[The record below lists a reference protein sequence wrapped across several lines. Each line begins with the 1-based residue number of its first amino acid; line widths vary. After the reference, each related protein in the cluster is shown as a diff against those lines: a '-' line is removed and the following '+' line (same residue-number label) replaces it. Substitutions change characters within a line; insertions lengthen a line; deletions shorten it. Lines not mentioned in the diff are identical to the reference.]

1 MALASEA
8 IRNIAVTGHGATG
21 KTSLV
26 EQLLAFGG
34 VIPKAEAVEGGKTVS
49 DFTEEETARGISI
62 HLSLSHLEWQERKIN
77 LLDTPGA
84 TDFVGELTA
93 GLRAAETALVL
104 VAADAGVQ
112 IGTIQTWRRLR
123 QRGTPRLVFVNKM
136 DKEHADFDGVLAAL
150 KENFQANFVPLTIP
164 IGEGAGFKGV
174 VDLVSQRA
182 YLLPEAGRKA
192 AAADIPAEAKEE
204 AARYRQALVEAA
216 AEGDD
221 KLMEK
226 FFESETLSDEEIQRG
241 LIGGLRSGKMVPVL
255 CGSALQASGILSLAN
270 ALAAICPS
278 PLGRL
283 EPLAVGAAGAKAAD
297 SGLRPGK
304 EAGQG
309 SPQDSQEPASRP
321 VDPQGP
327 AACFVFK
334 TSIDQFSGKLSFIK
348 VVSGSIRSD
357 TELVT
362 ARDRRKE
369 KLNKIY
375 TCQGKKLEDTEAL
388 VAGDVGILTK
398 LPTAIT
404 NDTLCSPELE
414 LAFRPLALP
423 QPVHAVAISAAA
435 KKDEDK
441 LNQLL
446 QRAAEEDLTF
456 RIAYNQETK
465 ENVISGMGELHLD
478 IILGKIR
485 SQAKIEVQ
493 TKTPKVAYRE
503 TIRAPGA
510 AEYQH
515 KKQTGGHGQYAKVAL
530 EIKPLPRGQQFNFV
544 NAIVGGRISKGYIPG
559 VEKGVLEG
567 MESGILAGYPV
578 VDLEASVVDGKEH
591 PVDSSELAFKLAARG
606 ALREAMEKA
615 DPVLLEPVMNLTV
628 YVDNQYLGDV
638 LSDLS
643 SRRGRVLGQEQ
654 AGAIQVVKAQVP
666 QAELLRYSIDLRSMT
681 SGTASFE
688 VEFDHYSPI
697 SGKVA
702 ETVIAASKAEKEA
715 EKV

>member
-1 MALASEA
+1 MGFGSEA

-34 VIPKAEAVEGGKTVS
+34 LIPKPETVESGKTVS
-49 DFTEEETARGISI
+49 DFTEEEAGRKNSI
-62 HLSLSHLEWQERKIN
+62 HLTLCHLEWQERKIN

-84 TDFVGELTA
+84 SDFVGELVA

-112 IGTIQTWRRLR
+112 IGTIQTWRRLK

-136 DKEHADFDGVLAAL
+136 EKEHADFGGVLESL
-150 KENFQANFVPLTIP
+150 KEHFQANFVPLTLP
-164 IGEGAGFKGV
+164 IGSGAGFKGV
-174 VDLVSQRA
+174 VDLIARKA

-192 AAADIPAEAKEE
+192 VAVEVPAELADEVAE
-204 AARYRQALVEAA
+204 YRQALIEAA

-221 KLMEK
+221 QLMEK

-241 LIGGLRSGKMVPVL
+241 LIGGLAAGKTVPVL
-255 CGSALQASGILSLAN
+255 CGSALQASGIASLAG
-270 ALAAICPS
+270 ALASICPS
-278 PLGRL
+278 PLGHQ
-283 EPLAVGAAGAKAAD
+283 EPLAGKDGMEAGA
-297 SGLRPGK
+297 
-304 EAGQG
+304 
-309 SPQDSQEPASRP
+309 RP

-327 AACFVFK
+327 ASCFVLK

-348 VVSGSIRSD
+348 VVSGAIRAD
-357 TELVT
+357 TDLVT
-362 ARDRRKE
+362 ARERRKE
-369 KLNKIY
+369 KLNKVY
-375 TCQGKKLEDTEAL
+375 TCQGKKLEEAEAL

-398 LPTAIT
+398 LPTAVT
-404 NDTLCSPELE
+404 NDTLSSPELD
-414 LAFRPLALP
+414 LAFLPLELP
-423 QPVHAVAISAAA
+423 QPVHAVAITAAA

-446 QRAAEEDLTF
+446 QRAAEEDHTF
-456 RIAYNQETK
+456 RIVYNQETK

-478 IILGKIR
+478 IILGRIR
-485 SQAKIEVQ
+485 TQAKIEVE
-493 TKTPKVAYRE
+493 TRTPKVAYRE
-503 TIRAPGA
+503 TIRAAGA

-530 EIKPLPRGQQFNFV
+530 EIKPLPRGQHFNFV

-559 VEKGVLEG
+559 VEKGVVEG
-567 MESGILAGYPV
+567 MEAGILAGYPV

-606 ALREAMEKA
+606 ALREAMETA
-615 DPVLLEPVMNLTV
+615 DPILLEPVMNLTV
-628 YVDNQYLGDV
+628 FVDNQYLGDV

-666 QAELLRYSIDLRSMT
+666 QAELLRYSIDLRAMS

-697 SGKVA
+697 AGKVA

-715 EKV
+715 EKD

>member
-1 MALASEA
+1 MALGSEA

-49 DFTEEETARGISI
+49 DFTEEEAARRISI

-84 TDFVGELTA
+84 SDFAGELVA

-112 IGTIQTWRRLR
+112 IGTIQTWRRLK
-123 QRGTPRLVFVNKM
+123 QRATPRLVFVNKM
-136 DKEHADFDGVLAAL
+136 DKEHADFAGVLRSL
-150 KENFQANFVPLTIP
+150 KENFQANFVPLTLP

-174 VDLVSQRA
+174 VDLIARKA

-192 AAADIPAEAKEE
+192 AAADIPGDLAAEVAG
-204 AARYRQALVEAA
+204 YRQALIEAA

-221 KLMEK
+221 QLMEK

-241 LIGGLRSGKMVPVL
+241 LIGGLASGKTVPVL

-278 PLGRL
+278 PLGRQ
-283 EPLAVGAAGAKAAD
+283 EPLAGGEAGAK
-297 SGLRPGK
+297 PGTEVGAK
-304 EAGQG
+304 PGTEAGAK
-309 SPQDSQEPASRP
+309 PI
-321 VDPQGP
+321 DPQEP

-348 VVSGSIRSD
+348 VVSGAIRSD

-375 TCQGKKLEDTEAL
+375 TCQGKKLEDAEAL

-398 LPTAIT
+398 LPTAMT
-404 NDTLCSPELE
+404 NDTLSAPELE
-414 LAFRPLALP
+414 VAFQPLALP
-423 QPVHAVAISAAA
+423 QPVHAVAINAVA

-485 SQAKIEVQ
+485 NQAKIEVQ
-493 TKTPKVAYRE
+493 TKTPRVAYRE
-503 TIRAPGA
+503 TIRAAGA

-530 EIKPLPRGQQFNFV
+530 EIKPLPRGQHFNFV

-615 DPVLLEPVMNLTV
+615 DPVLLEPIMNLTV
-628 YVDNQYLGDV
+628 FVDNQYLGDV

-688 VEFDHYSPI
+688 VEFSHYSPI
-697 SGKVA
+697 AGKVA
-702 ETVIAASKAEKEA
+702 ETVIAASKADKETD
-715 EKV
+715 

>member
-1 MALASEA
+1 MAFGSEA

-26 EQLLAFGG
+26 EQLLALGG
-34 VIPKAEAVEGGKTVS
+34 IIPKPETVESGKTVS
-49 DFTEEETARGISI
+49 DFTEEEAARQTSI
-62 HLSLSHLEWQERKIN
+62 HLSLAHLEWLDRKLN

-84 TDFVGELTA
+84 SDFMGELVA
-93 GLRAAETALVL
+93 GLRAAETALL
-104 VAADAGVQ
+104 LLAADAGVQ
-112 IGTIQTWRRLR
+112 IGTIQIWRRLR
-123 QRGTPRLVFVNKM
+123 QRSTPRLVFINKM
-136 DKEHADFDGVLAAL
+136 DKEHADFEKVLAGL
-150 KENFQANFVPLTIP
+150 RENFQANFVPLTLP
-164 IGEGAGFKGV
+164 IGAGADFKGV
-174 VDLVSQRA
+174 VDLIAGKA
-182 YLLPEAGRKA
+182 YLAPEAGRKA
-192 AAADIPAEAKEE
+192 AAVEVPAELADEL
-204 AARYRQALVEAA
+204 ARYRQALVEAA
-216 AEGDD
+216 AEGEDA
-221 KLMEK
+221 LMEK
-226 FFESETLSDEEIQRG
+226 FFETETLSDEEIQQG
-241 LIGGLRSGKMVPVL
+241 LVSGMASGKTVPVL
-255 CGSALQASGILSLAN
+255 CGSALRASGMVSLAN
-270 ALAAICPS
+270 ALTLVCPS
-278 PLGRL
+278 PLGRQV
-283 EPLAVGAAGAKAAD
+283 PLANKDGKEEGAKAI
-297 SGLRPGK
+297 
-304 EAGQG
+304 
-309 SPQDSQEPASRP
+309 
-321 VDPQGP
+321 DPQGP
-327 AACFVFK
+327 ASCFVFK

-348 VVSGSIRSD
+348 VVTGAVKAD

-369 KLNKIY
+369 KLNKLY
-375 TCQGKKLEDTEAL
+375 TCQGKKLEEAEVL
-388 VAGDVGILTK
+388 PAGDIGILSK
-398 LPTAIT
+398 LPTAAT
-404 NDTLCSPELE
+404 NDTLLAPELE
-414 LAFRPLALP
+414 LAFLPLELP

-456 RIAYNQETK
+456 RIAYNAETK

-485 SQAKIEVQ
+485 SQAKIDMQ

-530 EIKPLPRGQQFNFV
+530 EIKPLPRGQRFNFV
-544 NAIVGGRISKGYIPG
+544 NAIVGGRISRGYIPG

-578 VDLEASVVDGKEH
+578 TDLEAAVVDGKEH

-615 DPVLLEPVMNLTV
+615 DPILLEPIMNLTV

-666 QAELLRYSIDLRSMT
+666 QAELLRYSIDLRSMS

-688 VEFDHYSPI
+688 VEFSHYSPI
-697 SGKVA
+697 AGKVA

-715 EKV
+715 EKE

>member
-1 MALASEA
+1 MAFDSEA

-21 KTSLV
+21 KSSLV
-26 EQLLAFGG
+26 EQLLSFGG
-34 VIPKAEAVEGGKTVS
+34 VIPKAETVDSGKTVS
-49 DFTEEETARGISI
+49 DFTEEEAARKISI
-62 HLSLSHLEWQERKIN
+62 HLSLSHFEWQERKIN

-84 TDFVGELTA
+84 SDFAGELVA

-112 IGTIQTWRRLR
+112 IGTIQTWRRLKAR
-123 QRGTPRLVFVNKM
+123 NTPRLVFVNKL
-136 DKEHADFDGVLAAL
+136 DKEHADFAGVLAGL
-150 KENFQANFVPLTIP
+150 KENFQANFVPLAVP
-164 IGEGAGFKGV
+164 IGEGPAFKGV
-174 VDLVSQRA
+174 VDLIARKA

-192 AAADIPAEAKEE
+192 AAADIPAEMAEE
-204 AARYRQALVEAA
+204 VAGYRQALIEAA

-226 FFESETLSDEEIQRG
+226 FFESESLSDEEILRG
-241 LIGGLRSGKMVPVL
+241 LIGGLSSGKTVPVL
-255 CGSALQASGILSLAN
+255 CGSALQGSGILSLAN
-270 ALAAICPS
+270 ALAGICPS
-278 PLGRL
+278 PLGRQ
-283 EPLAVGAAGAKAAD
+283 EPLADGDKKESGA
-297 SGLRPGK
+297 
-304 EAGQG
+304 
-309 SPQDSQEPASRP
+309 RP
-321 VDPQGP
+321 VAPQGP

-334 TSIDQFSGKLSFIK
+334 TSIDQFSGKLSFVK
-348 VVSGSIRSD
+348 VVSGAIRAD

-375 TCQGKKLEDTEAL
+375 TCQGKKLEDAEAL

-404 NDTLCSPELE
+404 NDTLLAPELE
-414 LAFRPLALP
+414 LAFQPLELP
-423 QPVHAVAISAAA
+423 QPVHAVAITAAA

-446 QRAAEEDLTF
+446 HRAAEEDLTF

-478 IILGKIR
+478 ITLGKIR
-485 SQAKIEVQ
+485 SQAKIEVE
-493 TKTPKVAYRE
+493 TKTPRVAYRE
-503 TIRAPGA
+503 TIRAAGA

-515 KKQTGGHGQYAKVAL
+515 KKQTGGHGQYAKVVL
-530 EIKPLPRGQQFNFV
+530 EIKPLPRGQHFNFV
-544 NAIVGGRISKGYIPG
+544 NGIVGGRISKGYIPG
-559 VEKGVLEG
+559 VEKGVIEG
-567 MESGILAGYPV
+567 MEAGILAGYPV
-578 VDLEASVVDGKEH
+578 VDLEATVVDGKEH

-615 DPVLLEPVMNLTV
+615 DPILLEPVMNLTV
-628 YVDNQYLGDV
+628 FVDNQYLGDV

-666 QAELLRYSIDLRSMT
+666 QAELLRYSIDLRSMS

-697 SGKVA
+697 AGKVA
-702 ETVIAASKAEKEA
+702 ESVIAAAKAAKEA
-715 EKV
+715 EKE

>member
-1 MALASEA
+1 MGFPSDA

-34 VIPKAEAVEGGKTVS
+34 SIPKAEPVESGRTVS
-49 DFTEEETARGISI
+49 DFTEEEAARRSSI
-62 HLSLSHLEWQERKIN
+62 HLSLSHLEWQGRKIN

-84 TDFVGELTA
+84 SDFVGEVLA
-93 GLRAAETALVL
+93 GLRAAEMALIL

-123 QRGTPRLVFVNKM
+123 LRNTPRLVFINKM
-136 DKEHADFDGVLAAL
+136 EKEHADFAKALDGL
-150 KENFQANFVPLTIP
+150 KENFQTNFVPLAIP
-164 IGEGAGFKGV
+164 IGVGAGFKGV
-174 VDLVSQRA
+174 IDLIAQKA

-192 AAADIPAEAKEE
+192 AAVDIPAELKEE
-204 AARYRQALVEAA
+204 AAAYRQALVEAA

-226 FFESETLSDEEIQRG
+226 FFESETLSDEEIQQG
-241 LIGGLRSGKMVPVL
+241 LIGGLTSGKTVPVL
-255 CGSALQASGILSLAN
+255 CGSALQAAGIASLLN
-270 ALAAICPS
+270 TLAAICPS
-278 PLGRL
+278 PVGRQ
-283 EPLAVGAAGAKAAD
+283 EPLAGKDGKEAGAKAI
-297 SGLRPGK
+297 
-304 EAGQG
+304 EA
-309 SPQDSQEPASRP
+309 
-321 VDPQGP
+321 QGP
-327 AACFVFK
+327 ASCFVFK

-348 VVSGSIRSD
+348 VITGTVKAD

-362 ARDRRKE
+362 ARDKRKE
-369 KLNKIY
+369 KLNKLY
-375 TCQGKKLEDTEAL
+375 TCQGKKLEDADAL
-388 VAGDVGILTK
+388 AAGDIGILTK
-398 LPTAIT
+398 LPTAAT
-404 NDTLCSPELE
+404 NDSLIAPELD
-414 LAFRPLALP
+414 LAFLHLELP

-446 QRAAEEDLTF
+446 HRAAEEDLTF

-478 IILGKIR
+478 ITMGRIR
-485 SQAKIEVQ
+485 TGAKIEME
-493 TKTPKVAYRE
+493 TRTPRVAYRE
-503 TIRAPGA
+503 TIRSAGA

-515 KKQTGGHGQYAKVAL
+515 KKQTGGHGQYAKVSL
-530 EIKPLPRGQQFNFV
+530 EIKPLPRGQHFNFV

-559 VEKGVLEG
+559 VEKGVVDG
-567 MESGILAGYPV
+567 MEAGILAGYPV

-628 YVDNQYLGDV
+628 FVDNQYLGDV

-666 QAELLRYSIDLRSMT
+666 QSELLRYSIDLRSMT
-681 SGTASFE
+681 SGTATFE

-697 SGKVA
+697 AGKVA
-702 ETVIAASKAEKEA
+702 EAVIAASKARKEEEKE
-715 EKV
+715 

>member
-1 MALASEA
+1 MAFDSEA

-21 KTSLV
+21 KTSVV

-34 VIPKAEAVEGGKTVS
+34 VIPKAETVEGGKTVS
-49 DFTEEETARGISI
+49 DFTEEENARKISI

-84 TDFVGELTA
+84 SDFAGELVA

-112 IGTIQTWRRLR
+112 IGTIQTWRRLKA
-123 QRGTPRLVFVNKM
+123 RGLPRLVFVNKL
-136 DKEHADFDGVLAAL
+136 DKEHADFAGVLSSL
-150 KENFQANFVPLTIP
+150 KENFQANFVPLTVP
-164 IGEGAGFKGV
+164 IGEGSGFKGV
-174 VDLVSQRA
+174 VDLVAGKA
-182 YLLPEAGRKA
+182 YLAPEAGRKSPA
-192 AAADIPAEAKEE
+192 VDIPAELAEE
-204 AARYRQALVEAA
+204 MAGRRQALIEAA

-226 FFESETLSDEEIQRG
+226 FFETETLSDEEIQRG
-241 LIGGLRSGKMVPVL
+241 LIGGLRTGKTVPVL
-255 CGSALQASGILSLAN
+255 CGSALQGSGILSLAN
-270 ALAAICPS
+270 ALASICPS
-278 PLGRL
+278 PLGRQ
-283 EPLAVGAAGAKAAD
+283 EPLAVKEGGEAAAQP
-297 SGLRPGK
+297 L
-304 EAGQG
+304 
-309 SPQDSQEPASRP
+309 
-321 VDPQGP
+321 DPKGP

-334 TSIDQFSGKLSFIK
+334 TSIDQFSGKLSFVK
-348 VVSGSIRSD
+348 VVSGAIRSD

-362 ARDRRKE
+362 ARDGRKE

-375 TCQGKKLEDTEAL
+375 TCQGKKLEDAEAL

-404 NDTLCSPELE
+404 NDTLLAPELE
-414 LAFRPLALP
+414 LAFQPLDLP
-423 QPVHAVAISAAA
+423 QPVHAVAINAVA

-446 QRAAEEDLTF
+446 HRAAEEDLTF

-478 IILGKIR
+478 ITLGKIR
-485 SQAKIEVQ
+485 NQAKIEVE
-493 TKTPKVAYRE
+493 TKTPRVAYRE
-503 TIRAPGA
+503 TIRGAGA

-515 KKQTGGHGQYAKVAL
+515 KKQTGGHGQYAKVVL
-530 EIKPLPRGQQFNFV
+530 EIKPLHRGQQFNFV
-544 NAIVGGRISKGYIPG
+544 NGIVGGRISKGYIPG
-559 VEKGVLEG
+559 VEKGVIEG
-567 MESGILAGYPV
+567 MEAGILAGYPV
-578 VDLEASVVDGKEH
+578 VDLEATVVDGKEH

-615 DPVLLEPVMNLTV
+615 DPVLLEPIANLTV
-628 YVDNQYLGDV
+628 FVDNQYLGDV

-697 SGKVA
+697 AGKVA
-702 ETVIAASKAEKEA
+702 ESVIAAAKAAKEA
-715 EKV
+715 EKE

>member
-1 MALASEA
+1 MAFDSEA

-21 KTSLV
+21 KTSVV

-34 VIPKAEAVEGGKTVS
+34 VIPKAETVEGGKTVS
-49 DFTEEETARGISI
+49 DFTEEENARKISI

-84 TDFVGELTA
+84 SDFAGELVA

-112 IGTIQTWRRLR
+112 IGTIQTWRRLKA
-123 QRGTPRLVFVNKM
+123 RGLPRLVFVNKL
-136 DKEHADFDGVLAAL
+136 DKEHADFAAVLSSL
-150 KENFQANFVPLTIP
+150 KENFQANFVPLTVP
-164 IGEGAGFKGV
+164 IGEGAAFKGV
-174 VDLVSQRA
+174 VDLVAGKA
-182 YLLPEAGRKA
+182 YLAPEAGRKA
-192 AAADIPAEAKEE
+192 AAVEIPAELAEE
-204 AARYRQALVEAA
+204 MAEHRQALIEAA

-226 FFESETLSDEEIQRG
+226 FFETETLSDEEIQRG
-241 LIGGLRSGKMVPVL
+241 LIGGLASGKLVPVL
-255 CGSALQASGILSLAN
+255 CGSALQAAGIYSLAN
-270 ALAAICPS
+270 ALSAICPS
-278 PLGRL
+278 PLGRQ
-283 EPLAVGAAGAKAAD
+283 EPLAAKE
-297 SGLRPGK
+297 GQ
-304 EAGQG
+304 EAT
-309 SPQDSQEPASRP
+309 SKA

-327 AACFVFK
+327 AAGFVFK
-334 TSIDQFSGKLSFIK
+334 TSIDQFSGKLSFVK
-348 VVSGSIRSD
+348 VISGAIRSD

-375 TCQGKKLEDTEAL
+375 TCQGKKLEDAEAL

-404 NDTLCSPELE
+404 NDTLTAPEAE
-414 LAFRPLALP
+414 LAFRPLELP
-423 QPVHAVAISAAA
+423 QPVHAVAINAVA

-446 QRAAEEDLTF
+446 HRAAEEDLTF

-478 IILGKIR
+478 ITLGKIR
-485 SQAKIEVQ
+485 SQAKIEVE
-493 TKTPKVAYRE
+493 TKTPRVAYRE
-503 TIRAPGA
+503 TIRGAGA

-515 KKQTGGHGQYAKVAL
+515 KKQTGGHGQYAKVVL

-544 NAIVGGRISKGYIPG
+544 NGIVGGRISKGYIPG
-559 VEKGVLEG
+559 VEKGVIEG
-567 MESGILAGYPV
+567 MEAGILAGYPV
-578 VDLEASVVDGKEH
+578 VDLEATVVDGKEH

-606 ALREAMEKA
+606 ALRESMEKA
-615 DPVLLEPVMNLTV
+615 DPVLLEPIANLTV
-628 YVDNQYLGDV
+628 FVDNAYLGDV

-697 SGKVA
+697 AGKVA
-702 ETVIAASKAEKEA
+702 ESVIAAATAAKEA
-715 EKV
+715 EKE

>member
-1 MALASEA
+1 MAFNSEA

-21 KTSLV
+21 KTSVV

-34 VIPKAEAVEGGKTVS
+34 VIPKAEAVDSGKTVS
-49 DFTEEETARGISI
+49 DFTEEENARKISI

-84 TDFVGELTA
+84 SDFAGELVA
-93 GLRAAETALVL
+93 GLRATETALVL

-123 QRGTPRLVFVNKM
+123 ARSMPRLVFVNKL
-136 DKEHADFDGVLAAL
+136 DKEHADFAGVLASL
-150 KENFQANFVPLTIP
+150 KENFQANFVPLSVP
-164 IGEGAGFKGV
+164 IGEGSAFKGV
-174 VDLVSQRA
+174 VDLIAGKA
-182 YLLPEAGRKA
+182 YLAPEAGRKSA
-192 AAADIPAEAKEE
+192 AVDIPAELAEE
-204 AARYRQALVEAA
+204 MAGHRQALIEAA

-226 FFESETLSDEEIQRG
+226 FFETETLSDQEIQQG
-241 LIGGLRSGKMVPVL
+241 LIGGLASGKTVPVL
-255 CGSALQASGILSLAN
+255 CGSALQSSGILSLAN
-270 ALAAICPS
+270 ALASICPS
-278 PLGRL
+278 PLGRQ
-283 EPLAVGAAGAKAAD
+283 EPLAVQEGGEAAA
-297 SGLRPGK
+297 RPI
-304 EAGQG
+304 
-309 SPQDSQEPASRP
+309 
-321 VDPQGP
+321 DPKGP

-334 TSIDQFSGKLSFIK
+334 TSIDQFSGKLSFVK
-348 VVSGSIRSD
+348 VISGAIRSD

-375 TCQGKKLEDTEAL
+375 TCQGKKLEDAEAL

-404 NDTLCSPELE
+404 NDTLSDPELE
-414 LAFRPLALP
+414 LAFQPLDLP
-423 QPVHAVAISAAA
+423 QPVHAVAINAVA

-446 QRAAEEDLTF
+446 HRAAEEDLTF

-478 IILGKIR
+478 ITLGKIR
-485 SQAKIEVQ
+485 NQAKIEVE
-493 TKTPKVAYRE
+493 TKTPRVAYRE
-503 TIRAPGA
+503 TIRGAGA

-515 KKQTGGHGQYAKVAL
+515 KKQTGGHGQYAKVVL
-530 EIKPLPRGQQFNFV
+530 EIKPLHRGQQFNFV
-544 NAIVGGRISKGYIPG
+544 NGIVGGRISKGYIPG
-559 VEKGVLEG
+559 VEKGVIEG
-567 MESGILAGYPV
+567 MEAGILAGYPV
-578 VDLEASVVDGKEH
+578 VDLEATVVDGKEH

-615 DPVLLEPVMNLTV
+615 DPVLLEPIANLTV
-628 YVDNQYLGDV
+628 FVDNQYLGDV

-697 SGKVA
+697 AGKVA
-702 ETVIAASKAEKEA
+702 ESVIAAAKAAKEA
-715 EKV
+715 EKE

>member
-1 MALASEA
+1 MAFNSEA

-21 KTSLV
+21 KTSVV

-34 VIPKAEAVEGGKTVS
+34 VIPKAEAVDSGKTVS
-49 DFTEEETARGISI
+49 DFTEEENARKISI

-84 TDFVGELTA
+84 SDFAGELVA
-93 GLRAAETALVL
+93 GLRATETALVL

-112 IGTIQTWRRLR
+112 IGTIQTWRRLKAR
-123 QRGTPRLVFVNKM
+123 SMPRLVFVNKL
-136 DKEHADFDGVLAAL
+136 DKEHADFAGVLASL
-150 KENFQANFVPLTIP
+150 KENFQANFVPLSVP
-164 IGEGAGFKGV
+164 IGEGSAFKGV
-174 VDLVSQRA
+174 VDLIAGKA
-182 YLLPEAGRKA
+182 YLAPEAGRKSA
-192 AAADIPAEAKEE
+192 AVDIPAELAEE
-204 AARYRQALVEAA
+204 MAGHRQALIEAA

-226 FFESETLSDEEIQRG
+226 FFETETLSDQEIQQG
-241 LIGGLRSGKMVPVL
+241 LIGGLASGKTVPVL
-255 CGSALQASGILSLAN
+255 CGSALQSSGILSLAN
-270 ALAAICPS
+270 ALASICPS
-278 PLGRL
+278 PLGRQ
-283 EPLAVGAAGAKAAD
+283 EPLAVQEGGEAAA
-297 SGLRPGK
+297 RPI
-304 EAGQG
+304 
-309 SPQDSQEPASRP
+309 
-321 VDPQGP
+321 DPKGP

-334 TSIDQFSGKLSFIK
+334 TSIDQFSGKLSFVK
-348 VVSGSIRSD
+348 VISGAIRSD

-375 TCQGKKLEDTEAL
+375 TCQGKKLEDAEAL

-404 NDTLCSPELE
+404 NDTLSDPELE
-414 LAFRPLALP
+414 LAFQPLDLP
-423 QPVHAVAISAAA
+423 QPVHAVAINAVA

-446 QRAAEEDLTF
+446 HRAAEEDLTF

-478 IILGKIR
+478 ITLGKIR
-485 SQAKIEVQ
+485 NQAKIEVE
-493 TKTPKVAYRE
+493 TKTPRVAYRE
-503 TIRAPGA
+503 TIRGAGA

-515 KKQTGGHGQYAKVAL
+515 KKQTGGHGQYAKVVL
-530 EIKPLPRGQQFNFV
+530 EIKPLHRGQQFNFV
-544 NAIVGGRISKGYIPG
+544 NGIVGGRISKGYIPG
-559 VEKGVLEG
+559 VEKGVIEG
-567 MESGILAGYPV
+567 MEAGILAGYPV
-578 VDLEASVVDGKEH
+578 VDLEATVVDGKEH

-615 DPVLLEPVMNLTV
+615 DPVLLEPIANLTV
-628 YVDNQYLGDV
+628 FVDNQYLGDV

-697 SGKVA
+697 AGKVA
-702 ETVIAASKAEKEA
+702 ESVIAAAKAAKEA
-715 EKV
+715 EKE